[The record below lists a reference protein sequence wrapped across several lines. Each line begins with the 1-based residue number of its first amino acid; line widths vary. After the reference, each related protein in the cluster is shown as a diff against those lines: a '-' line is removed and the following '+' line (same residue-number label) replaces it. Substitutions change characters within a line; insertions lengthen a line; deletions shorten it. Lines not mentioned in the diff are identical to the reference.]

1 MSDAGSNGQNS
12 GVGQV
17 AAVLLRHWEA
27 GKAENGS
34 NGLLGTVAELFI
46 QPAVDDRT
54 AEREKRG
61 KEEGKKR
68 RMCLVV
74 NNSNNS

>member
-54 AEREKRG
+54 AKREKGQGQGKERG
-61 KEEGKKR
+61 KRKE
-68 RMCLVV
+68 CA
-74 NNSNNS
+74 